1 MGGMA
6 EPTRTCHALFPG
18 TFDPF
23 TLGHLDLVRRAARLF
38 GRVTVGV
45 ARNAEKRALFDPE
58 QRAELARGALR
69 GLAGADVALVPGL
82 VVRACE
88 ELGADVIVRGVRGGS
103 DLEFEIQMART
114 NRTLAPT
121 IDTVLLVPSP
131 TLAHVSSTLVREIAA
146 LGGDV
151 ASFVPPNVAEALR
164 ARFADG
170 RS

>member
-6 EPTRTCHALFPG
+6 EPKGIRHALFPG

-23 TLGHLDLVRRAARLF
+23 TLGHKDLVERAARLF

-45 ARNAEKRALFDPE
+45 AKNAEKRSLFDPE
-58 QRAELARGALR
+58 ERAELARVALR
-69 GLAGADVALVPGL
+69 GIAGVDVALIPGL

-88 ELGADVIVRGVRGGS
+88 ELGAEVIVRGVRGGS
-103 DLEFEIQMART
+103 DLELEIQMART
-114 NRTLAPT
+114 NRTLAPR
-121 IDTVLLVPSP
+121 IDTVLLVPAP
-131 TLAHVSSTLVREIAA
+131 ALAHVSSTLVREIAA

-151 ASFVPPNVAEALR
+151 SSFVPPNVAEALR
-164 ARFADG
+164 TRFAGG